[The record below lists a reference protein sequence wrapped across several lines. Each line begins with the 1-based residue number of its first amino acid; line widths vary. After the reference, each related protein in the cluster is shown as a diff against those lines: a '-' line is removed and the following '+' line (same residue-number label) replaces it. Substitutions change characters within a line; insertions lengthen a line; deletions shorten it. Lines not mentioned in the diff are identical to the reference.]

1 MIKRPFVH
9 FVLLKCITVTLF
21 LFIIFVDTFKGKKRN
36 KPKRFPFFI
45 PLEIIKCRKE
55 MHLIRSKIGN
65 RKMFEKKENIL
76 SLNMEEESFIYKN
89 EQNKECKK
97 KNMDINRIHN
107 FLVNNNIASNED
119 EKKKNI
125 CDNISTYYSEPN
137 NNIINYVTNYDD
149 LRREYLLKIMSDK
162 ETIYAL
168 SSGNVRSAISV
179 IRISGPLSKM
189 ILEILLH
196 KGKDKKKKI
205 KNNNNNNIN
214 NNNNNNNNNNYNN
227 NNNNNNNNYNYNN
240 SNNNNYNNSNNN
252 NISYNNY
259 GKRQHVKKDNINRI
273 CNEKGTT
280 NDVYNLSYEASG
292 NEELGDYNLHD
303 IIHMRKNMEA
313 RKLYMGKLYDKNN
326 DIIDI
331 VMYSYFK
338 EPKSYTGEELV
349 EIYCHGNMLIVKEI
363 MSAINNMNEL
373 FYKILNEER
382 QNKIYNN
389 DMCSFI
395 EDNNNNNNNNNNN
408 TKYDTNDGI
417 IYEKIHEC
425 HHNFIKIRESYK
437 GEFTRRAFEN
447 NKMSLLQ
454 IEGLKELLFCKQKV
468 QKQIALNYMNGYAK
482 NIYLKLKELLKE
494 LLVYTELKID
504 FEEEH
509 ITSPKEKEEIQ
520 NMVLRKIREAINH
533 INYIL
538 EKNNVED
545 ISNSFDILLFGNVN
559 SGKST
564 LMNNICNNDISIVTN
579 IKGSTIDIIQKNI
592 QIFNNSYNLC
602 DSAGVI
608 ESDKIKSLN
617 EKNYILYEQNKTKK
631 KKKKNIHKTLESM
644 GIKKTLSFL
653 KNNCISAFV
662 LLNIKNY
669 KKELTNIIKILNHN
683 FKENINQENNK
694 EKLNKN
700 KMIHKIKIPYF
711 IFCLNK
717 CDLIST
723 CKFSKIKRNVKKCL
737 LANLS
742 PHILKCCSKKIFFIS
757 SKNGYNID
765 ILLKYFNEKMIKKRK
780 LLFDK
785 KYSHGNNIM
794 FLPFERHKLYLKKAI
809 NHLFFIE
816 KNIHNLTFDIIS
828 EEIKLAVNS
837 LNRIIGT
844 IKNQQILNKILD
856 TFCIGK

>member
-9 FVLLKCITVTLF
+9 FVLLKCITVTVF
-21 LFIIFVDTFKGKKRN
+21 LFIIFVDTFKGEKRN
-36 KPKRFPFFI
+36 KPKGSPFFI
-45 PLEIIKCRKE
+45 PLKIMKCRKK
-55 MHLIRSKIGN
+55 MYLIRSELGN

-76 SLNMEEESFIYKN
+76 SLNMEEESFIDKN
-89 EQNKECKK
+89 EQNKECNE
-97 KNMDINRIHN
+97 KNMDINKVPN
-107 FLVNNNIASNED
+107 FHVNNNFASTED
-119 EKKKNI
+119 EKKENI
-125 CDNISTYYSEPN
+125 CDNISTYYGEPN
-137 NNIINYVTNYDD
+137 NNMINYVTNYDD
-149 LRREYLLKIMSDK
+149 IRKEYLLKIMSDK

-196 KGKDKKKKI
+196 NGKDKNKKI
-205 KNNNNNNIN
+205 KIN
-214 NNNNNNNNNNYNN
+214 NNNNNNNDTYNITCNNYE
-227 NNNNNNNNYNYNN
+227 
-240 SNNNNYNNSNNN
+240 
-252 NISYNNY
+252 
-259 GKRQHVKKDNINRI
+259 KRQHFKKDNINGI
-273 CNEKGTT
+273 CNEKGIT
-280 NDVYNLSYEASG
+280 NDVYHLSYGPSG
-292 NEELGDYNLHD
+292 IEKLGDYNLCD

-338 EPKSYTGEELV
+338 EPKSYTGEDLV

-373 FYKILNEER
+373 FYKILIEER
-382 QNKIYNN
+382 QNNIYNN
-389 DMCSFI
+389 SMGSFI

-408 TKYDTNDGI
+408 ENNNFNYTKYDTNGGNNNPTNDRI
-417 IYEKIHEC
+417 IYEKIQEC

-447 NKMSLLQ
+447 KKMSLLQ

-482 NIYLKLKELLKE
+482 NIYLKLKKLLKE

-509 ITSPKEKEEIQ
+509 ITSQKEREEIQ
-520 NMVLRKIREAINH
+520 NMLLRKIREAINH
-533 INYIL
+533 IKYIF
-538 EKNNVED
+538 KKSNVED

-608 ESDKIKSLN
+608 KSENIKCMN
-617 EKNYILYEQNKTKK
+617 EKNYILYEKK
-631 KKKKNIHKTLESM
+631 KKKKNIHKTLESI

-653 KNNCISAFV
+653 KNKCISAFV

-669 KKELTNIIKILNHN
+669 KKELTNIIKILNHYFN
-683 FKENINQENNK
+683 VNINKENTK
-694 EKLNKN
+694 GKLNKN
-700 KMIHKIKIPYF
+700 KMTNKINIPYF

-717 CDLIST
+717 CDLVST
-723 CKFSKIKRNVKKCL
+723 CKFSKIKKNVKKCL

-742 PHILKCCSKKIFFIS
+742 PHILKRCSKKIFFIS

-765 ILLKYFNEKMIKKRK
+765 TLLKYFNEKMIKERK
-780 LLFDK
+780 LLYDK
-785 KYSHGNNIM
+785 KYSEGNNIM
-794 FLPFERHKLYLKKAI
+794 FLPFERHKLYLKKSI
-809 NHLFFIE
+809 NHLLFIE
-816 KNIHNLTFDIIS
+816 KNIDNLTFDIIS

-844 IKNQQILNKILD
+844 IKNEQILNKILD
-856 TFCIGK
+856 NFCIGK

>member
-1 MIKRPFVH
+1 M
-9 FVLLKCITVTLF
+9 
-21 LFIIFVDTFKGKKRN
+21 
-36 KPKRFPFFI
+36 
-45 PLEIIKCRKE
+45 KCRKE
-55 MHLIRSKIGN
+55 MHLIKSKIGN
-65 RKMFEKKENIL
+65 RKMFEQKENIL
-76 SLNMEEESFIYKN
+76 SLNMEEESFIDKN
-89 EQNKECKK
+89 EQNKECEK
-97 KNMDINRIHN
+97 KNMDINTIHN
-107 FLVNNNIASNED
+107 FLVNNNFASNED

-125 CDNISTYYSEPN
+125 CDNISTYYSEAN
-137 NNIINYVTNYDD
+137 NNMINYVTNYDD
-149 LRREYLLKIMSDK
+149 VRKEYLLKIMSDK

-168 SSGNVRSAISV
+168 SSGNVQSAISV

-196 KGKDKKKKI
+196 KGKDKKI
-205 KNNNNNNIN
+205 KIN
-214 NNNNNNNNNNYNN
+214 NNNNNNNNNK
-227 NNNNNNNNYNYNN
+227 
-240 SNNNNYNNSNNN
+240 N
-252 NISYNNY
+252 NICYNNY
-259 GKRQHVKKDNINRI
+259 GKRQHFKKDNINRI
-273 CNEKGTT
+273 CNEKRTT
-280 NDVYNLSYEASG
+280 NDVYNLSYETSG
-292 NEELGDYNLHD
+292 NEKLGDYNLHD
-303 IIHMRKNMEA
+303 IIHMRKNLEE

-373 FYKILNEER
+373 FYKIIIEER
-382 QNKIYNN
+382 QNNIYNN
-389 DMCSFI
+389 DMLCSFI
-395 EDNNNNNNNNNNN
+395 EDNNNNNNNN
-408 TKYDTNDGI
+408 TKYDTNEGNNNPTNDHI
-417 IYEKIHEC
+417 IYEKIHERC

-482 NIYLKLKELLKE
+482 DIYLKLKELLKE

-538 EKNNVED
+538 KKNNVED

-579 IKGSTIDIIQKNI
+579 IKGSTLDIIQKNI

-608 ESDKIKSLN
+608 KSEKIKSLN
-617 EKNYILYEQNKTKK
+617 EKNYILYEKK
-631 KKKKNIHKTLESM
+631 KKKKKIF
-644 GIKKTLSFL
+644 IKH
-653 KNNCISAFV
+653 
-662 LLNIKNY
+662 LNPWGK
-669 KKELTNIIKILNHN
+669 
-683 FKENINQENNK
+683 INQENNK
-694 EKLNKN
+694 GELNKN
-700 KMIHKIKIPYF
+700 KMTNKIKIPYF

-717 CDLIST
+717 CDLVST

-742 PHILKCCSKKIFFIS
+742 THILKRCSKKIFFIS

-765 ILLKYFNEKMIKKRK
+765 TLLKYFNEKMIKKRK

-785 KYSHGNNIM
+785 KYSNGNNIM

-809 NHLFFIE
+809 NHLLFIQ

-844 IKNQQILNKILD
+844 IKNEQILNKILD
-856 TFCIGK
+856 SFCIGK

>member
-1 MIKRPFVH
+1 MIKRLFVH

-21 LFIIFVDTFKGKKRN
+21 LFIIFADTFKGKKRN
-36 KPKRFPFFI
+36 KPKHFPFFM
-45 PLEIIKCRKE
+45 PLKIMKCRKK
-55 MHLIRSKIGN
+55 MYLTRSKIGN
-65 RKMFEKKENIL
+65 RKMLEKKENIL
-76 SLNMEEESFIYKN
+76 SLNIDEESFIDKN
-89 EQNKECKK
+89 EQNKECNN
-97 KNMDINRIHN
+97 KNMDINTIHN
-107 FLVNNNIASNED
+107 FHVNNNFASNED

-125 CDNISTYYSEPN
+125 CDKIPTYYSEPN
-137 NNIINYVTNYDD
+137 NNMINYVTNYDD
-149 LRREYLLKIMSDK
+149 IRKEYLLKIMSDK

-196 KGKDKKKKI
+196 NGKD
-205 KNNNNNNIN
+205 N
-214 NNNNNNNNNNYNN
+214 NNNNNNN
-227 NNNNNNNNYNYNN
+227 
-240 SNNNNYNNSNNN
+240 
-252 NISYNNY
+252 ITCNNY
-259 GKRQHVKKDNINRI
+259 GKRQHIKKDNINEI
-273 CNEKGTT
+273 CNEKEIT
-280 NDVYNLSYEASG
+280 NDVYHLSYEPSAK
-292 NEELGDYNLHD
+292 EKQGDYNLYD

-373 FYKILNEER
+373 FYKILIEEK
-382 QNKIYNN
+382 QNNIYNN
-389 DMCSFI
+389 TMSSLI
-395 EDNNNNNNNNNNN
+395 EDNNNNNN
-408 TKYDTNDGI
+408 TKYDTSGGNNNLTNDPI

-468 QKQIALNYMNGYAK
+468 QKQIALNYINGYAK
-482 NIYLKLKELLKE
+482 NIYLKLRKLLKE

-509 ITSPKEKEEIQ
+509 ITSQKEREEIQ
-520 NMVLRKIREAINH
+520 NMLLRKIREAINH

-538 EKNNVED
+538 KKSNVED
-545 ISNSFDILLFGNVN
+545 ISNSYDILLFGNVN

-602 DSAGVI
+602 DSAGVVKS
-608 ESDKIKSLN
+608 EKIKSMN
-617 EKNYILYEQNKTKK
+617 EKNYILYDKK
-631 KKKKNIHKTLESM
+631 KKNNNIHKTLESM

-669 KKELTNIIKILNHN
+669 KKELTNIIRILNYN
-683 FKENINQENNK
+683 FKVKINEENVK
-694 EKLNKN
+694 GKFNKN
-700 KMIHKIKIPYF
+700 KMTKKIKIPYF
-711 IFCLNK
+711 IFCVNK
-717 CDLIST
+717 CDLVST
-723 CKFSKIKRNVKKCL
+723 CEFSKIKKNVKKCL
-737 LANLS
+737 RENLS
-742 PHILKCCSKKIFFIS
+742 PHILKRCSKKIFFIS

-765 ILLKYFNEKMIKKRK
+765 TLLKYFNEKMIKKRK
-780 LLFDK
+780 LFDK
-785 KYSHGNNIM
+785 KYSEGNNIM
-794 FLPFERHKLYLKKAI
+794 FLPFERHKLYLKKSI
-809 NHLFFIE
+809 NHLLFIE
-816 KNIHNLTFDIIS
+816 KNIDNLTFDIIS

-844 IKNQQILNKILD
+844 IKNEQILNKILD
-856 TFCIGK
+856 SFCIGK